1 MIGDSDRLKA
11 EGFSTNIEV
20 RSAGI
25 YALLNRGELVYIK
38 RSPNVWSALASH
50 FRTRRRKRINGT
62 TMLGYRWS
70 DAKEFEFDELL
81 IRYCYLDELEAI
93 ELDLIER
100 YRPEFNVKIRP
111 VYHSGMKIDYAELM
125 ALLSEKSKPFERRI

>member
-1 MIGDSDRLKA
+1 
-11 EGFSTNIEV
+11 
-20 RSAGI
+20 
-25 YALLNRGELVYIK
+25 
-38 RSPNVWSALASH
+38 
-50 FRTRRRKRINGT
+50 
-62 TMLGYRWS
+62 MLGYRWS